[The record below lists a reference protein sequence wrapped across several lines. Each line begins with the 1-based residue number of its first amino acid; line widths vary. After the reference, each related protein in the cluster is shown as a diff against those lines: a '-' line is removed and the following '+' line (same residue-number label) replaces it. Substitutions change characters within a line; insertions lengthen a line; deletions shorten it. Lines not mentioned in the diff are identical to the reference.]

1 MDSFV
6 LSDLFRIVSIA
17 PHDYVASS
25 DKGYHLDYKTQEC
38 VFVKPVILLDK
49 VGKPNVE
56 YVKEKCIISKNRLML
71 INMKP
76 ELVMTKYVY
85 YYLLANDDLLQQFYL
100 GTIPTFYKSS
110 LQHIQILVPS
120 LSEQTIKVAEFDVF
134 NSLIEKRKTSIESLT
149 NLLQAYYGRAYK
161 VSGQFW
167 EKRKISTIASI
178 QPYKR
183 DVKQSTLSVFPR
195 EDGVVLAGRRSVFI
209 KVKLSECNPYFL
221 ACAIQAKIDNDVDVF
236 INIKELS
243 NIIVNLPS
251 TLEQNV
257 YEEIYKMVYRI
268 LDKMKLFDMKLNIL
282 FMFLLH
288 RDLYRVNISV
298 KSQTPISHNT
308 SLVSSVLQVF
318 QKDIPSLMLYDEIR
332 RQRYEMLEERK
343 IEQRFDKKSGKI
355 ILVKL

>member
-6 LSDLFRIVSIA
+6 LSDLFRIVSIG
-17 PHDYVASS
+17 PHDYVANS

-38 VFVKPVILLDK
+38 VFVKPVIILDK

-56 YVKEKCIISKNRLML
+56 YAKEKCIISKNKFLL
-71 INMKP
+71 INIKP

-110 LQHIQILVPS
+110 LRHIQILAPS
-120 LSEQTIKVAEFDVF
+120 LSEQAIKVAEFDIL
-134 NSLIEKRKTSIESLT
+134 NSLIEKRKTSIGSLSSFM
-149 NLLQAYYGRAYK
+149 QAYYGRAYK

-167 EKRKISTIASI
+167 KKRKISTIASI
-178 QPYKR
+178 QPYKSNI
-183 DVKQSTLSVFPR
+183 KLSMLSAFPR

-209 KVKLSECNPYFL
+209 KVKQSECNPYFL

-243 NIIVNLPS
+243 NIIVNLPYMS
-251 TLEQNV
+251 EQNI

-268 LDKMKLFDMKLNIL
+268 LDDMKLFGMKLNIL
-282 FMFLLH
+282 FRFLLH
-288 RDLYRVNISV
+288 RDLYKVNISNQIQM
-298 KSQTPISHNT
+298 SRNASEAG
-308 SLVSSVLQVF
+308 SVLQVN
-318 QKDIPSLMLYDEIR
+318 QKDIPSLMQYDEIR

>member
-1 MDSFV
+1 MDCFV
-6 LSDLFRIVSIA
+6 LSDLFRIVSIG

-38 VFVKPVILLDK
+38 VFVKPVILLNK

-56 YVKEKCIISKNRLML
+56 YAKEKCIISRNRFLL

-110 LQHIQILVPS
+110 LRHIQILAPS
-120 LSEQTIKVAEFDVF
+120 LSEQAVKVADFDIF
-134 NSLIEKRKTSIESLT
+134 DSLIEKRETSIVFLESF
-149 NLLQAYYGRAYK
+149 LQAYYGRAYK

-167 EKRKISTIASI
+167 EKKEISTIASI
-178 QPYKR
+178 HPYKSV
-183 DVKQSTLSVFPR
+183 VKLSTLGVFPR

-221 ACAIQAKIDNDVDVF
+221 ACAIHAKMNNDVNVF

-251 TLEQNV
+251 MSEQNI

-268 LDKMKLFDMKLNIL
+268 LDNMKLFGMNLGIL
-282 FMFLLH
+282 YKFLLH
-288 RDLYRVNISV
+288 RDLYRANISNQIQM
-298 KSQTPISHNT
+298 SRNT
-308 SLVSSVLQVF
+308 SEVGSVLQVN
-318 QKDIPSLMLYDEIR
+318 QKDIPSLMQYDEIR
-332 RQRYEMLEERK
+332 RQRYKMLEERR

-355 ILVKL
+355 IIVKL

>member
-1 MDSFV
+1 MDEFF
-6 LSDLFRIVSIA
+6 LSDLFHIVSIG

-56 YVKEKCIISKNRLML
+56 YVKEKCIISKNRFML

-85 YYLLANDDLLQQFYL
+85 YYLLANDDLLQQLYL

-110 LQHIQILVPS
+110 LRHIQILLPS
-120 LSEQTIKVAEFDVF
+120 LPEQTVIVAEFDII
-134 NSLIEKRKTSIESLT
+134 NSLIEKRKTSIESLSSF
-149 NLLQAYYGRAYK
+149 LQAYYGRAYK

-167 EKRKISTIASI
+167 KKRKISTIASI
-178 QPYKR
+178 QPYKS
-183 DVKQSTLSVFPR
+183 DIKLSTLSVFPR

-209 KVKLSECNPYFL
+209 KVKQSECNPYFL

-243 NIIVNLPS
+243 NIIVNLPYMS
-251 TLEQNV
+251 EQNI
-257 YEEIYKMVYRI
+257 YEEIYQMVYRI
-268 LDKMKLFDMKLNIL
+268 LDDMKLFGMKLNIL
-282 FMFLLH
+282 FRFLLH
-288 RDLYRVNISV
+288 RDLYKANISNQIQMSRNASEV
-298 KSQTPISHNT
+298 G
-308 SLVSSVLQVF
+308 SVLQVN
-318 QKDIPSLMLYDEIR
+318 QKDIPSLMQYDEIR

-343 IEQRFDKKSGKI
+343 IEQRFDRKSGKI

>member
-6 LSDLFRIVSIA
+6 LSDLFRIASIG

-71 INMKP
+71 INMMP
-76 ELVMTKYVY
+76 ELVLTKYVY
-85 YYLLANDDLLQQFYL
+85 YYLLANDDSLQQFYL
-100 GTIPTFYKSS
+100 GTIPTFNKSS

-167 EKRKISTIASI
+167 KKRKISTIASI
-178 QPYKR
+178 QPYKS

-221 ACAIQAKIDNDVDVF
+221 VCAIQAKIDNDVDVF

-268 LDKMKLFDMKLNIL
+268 LDKMKLFDMKLNII
-282 FMFLLH
+282 FKFLLH

-298 KSQTPISHNT
+298 QSQTTISHNS

>member
-6 LSDLFRIVSIA
+6 LSDLFRIVSIG

-71 INMKP
+71 INMMP
-76 ELVMTKYVY
+76 ELVLTKYVY

-100 GTIPTFYKSS
+100 GTIPTFNKSS

-120 LSEQTIKVAEFDVF
+120 LSEQIIKVAEFDVF
-134 NSLIEKRKTSIESLT
+134 NSLIEKRKTSIESL
-149 NLLQAYYGRAYK
+149 NGFLQAYYGRAYK

-167 EKRKISTIASI
+167 KKRKISTIASI
-178 QPYKR
+178 QAYKS
-183 DVKQSTLSVFPR
+183 DVKLSTLSIFPI
-195 EDGVVLAGRRSVFI
+195 EDGVVLAGRSPVFI
-209 KVKLSECNPYFL
+209 KVKQSECNPYFL
-221 ACAIQAKIDNDVDVF
+221 ACAIRAKMNNDVNVF

-251 TLEQNV
+251 MSEQNV
-257 YEEIYKMVYRI
+257 YEVIYKMVYRI
-268 LDKMKLFDMKLNIL
+268 LDDMKLFSMKLNIL
-282 FMFLLH
+282 FKFLLH
-288 RDLYRVNISV
+288 RDLYKANISN
-298 KSQTPISHNT
+298 QIQMSHNA
-308 SLVSSVLQVF
+308 SEAGSVLLVN
-318 QKDIPSLMLYDEIR
+318 QKDIPSLMQYDDIR
-332 RQRYEMLEERK
+332 RQRYEMLEERR